1 MDAGASLS
9 LKCVASGHPLPQV
22 TWMLDRRSVPED
34 SRFRSGD
41 YVTRDSL
48 VVSFVNISEASPQDA
63 GIYVSIPCFSCLL
76 ASFPFDSLFA
86 GGN

>member
-48 VVSFVNISEASPQDA
+48 VVSFVNISVAVTSD
-63 GIYVSIPCFSCLL
+63 GGVYVSLPL
-76 ASFPFDSLFA
+76 
-86 GGN
+86 

>member
-1 MDAGASLS
+1 
-9 LKCVASGHPLPQV
+9 
-22 TWMLDRRSVPED
+22 MLDRRSVPED

-63 GIYVSIPCFSCLL
+63 GIYVSIPCFLSACMPSL
-76 ASFPFDSLFA
+76 SFATRVAVRWRELRQRRLMQMRAFVVDSKS
-86 GGN
+86 